1 MSHADSPAVFTRHV
15 DEAITQFRS
24 DRDRH
29 KRLALPLK
37 VSTSALGA
45 GATILLGWQNLTQSL
60 AEWVDAKQS
69 KP

>member
-1 MSHADSPAVFTRHV
+1 MISGDP
-15 DEAITQFRS
+15 I
-24 DRDRH
+24 DRLANDDVTSEGDRH